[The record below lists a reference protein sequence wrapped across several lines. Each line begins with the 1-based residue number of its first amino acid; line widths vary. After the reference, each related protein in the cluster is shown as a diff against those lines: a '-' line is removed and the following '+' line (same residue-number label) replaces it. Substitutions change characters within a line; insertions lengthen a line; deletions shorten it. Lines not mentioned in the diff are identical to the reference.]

1 MPMNLGPSGTEFLT
15 NVGVIATL
23 PAVADPDKR
32 RSLLAQGNLYG
43 GAEQV
48 TAELFQT
55 HPEFFDRE
63 DKLQVRYELLR
74 ATTGGDMTVTEACRA
89 FGVSRQTFYTLQR
102 SFQGRGV
109 AGLADA
115 KRGRKGPLKA
125 SLDVVAFVREA
136 RAGDPS
142 LSGADLAAMVAERF
156 GIHLHRRTVERLLQT
171 KKKRQEGADG

>member
-1 MPMNLGPSGTEFLT
+1 MQVGHGVSGHQPLT
-15 NVGVIATL
+15 NARVLVTL

-32 RSLLAQGNLYG
+32 RSLLALGNLYG
-43 GAEQV
+43 GSEQV
-48 TAELFQT
+48 TAELFRA

-136 RAGDPS
+136 RADDPS

-156 GIHLHRRTVERLLQT
+156 EVRLHRRTVERLLQT
-171 KKKRQEGADG
+171 KKKRQEGAGE